1 MNISIS
7 SVMAVGVW
15 VAFLSVMAI
24 VGIIIAGGFV
34 VALIGKLVLN
44 LFENTNEQETEVN
57 TTNMYDIYNATNT
70 ANQEYRMQNEERVQT
85 GLTVEPAPETSPADD
100 YVYEEIDETK
110 AKEEEEALNNEAIE
124 EDDFFKDFNGEQD
137 SRFEDDDLMSMVDE
151 ISQDILGN
159 EEEEIATAEA
169 QFAQENKS
177 VLDNYSI
184 DDFFK
189 DEELQPEEVEETEVV
204 DEQPEEVVEEPLGEV
219 AGEQLED
226 VAEEQELVEE
236 ETPLVE
242 NVVDEQTMR
251 EVNELKQQVE
261 EILGAME
268 ENKNK
273 NETFN
278 EQLIKILNELTEAN
292 KKGDEVKTEEDAE
305 NEIVSLKRQLEDAK
319 REIERQVNES
329 MLRSELRE
337 QLSASNAEIESLKNQ
352 LSELQAKLN
361 EDDGD
366 QPVEVKPSAE
376 AEQIASLKEELMGIL
391 ASMREESKN
400 TENAEIQDLKA
411 QLSEMQAKLD
421 ASKVET
427 EQDAPD
433 QIALLRDDLREMISS
448 INNPK
453 DAEIENLKAQLSEL
467 QARLIVSDEDEQPV
481 EDEEVQSVS
490 EENDEISSLRD
501 EVKEM
506 LDAMREESNAKN
518 EQFNTQLLEILN
530 EMKSATLKQ
539 SEQVPV
545 ETAEEAVEEI
555 DTWREDLENAQKELE
570 NRFKEE
576 LANKDDAH
584 KAELQEQMENYNSEI
599 NGLKSQLADLMEA
612 FKQSNEQSKAET
624 QSLIDQLE
632 AERRER
638 IRVEQEKVNENN
650 EQLDALRRE
659 NEELMRKL
667 TKIRVEKYEPLT
679 EEENDDLYA
688 DVPDDSRKLEEAK
701 EEIEKLKAQV
711 ERMTTVMEGGEAEK
725 LVQNDNVVEDER
737 TLETIKELA
746 QEAKESQVPVVR
758 SPLFDVELIK
768 TITAQEVEIKV
779 QERLAE
785 AMKEIEDMKAQL
797 EISKKEVEKQYKEE
811 IQKGEEMEVQLKA
824 KLQESAAEIIALKE
838 QLSDLTEQIEFE
850 HQEARENSDA
860 IVEQLEQDR
869 KEKEEIT
876 KHQLQIEDANNN
888 DDGNVTVVGPK
899 NNQVALVTNS
909 AVLTEGVDDYS
920 EDIPTIDIN
929 TVKKLAEQ
937 EIEEKVEQRM
947 TSSIIEIQE
956 LKKQILNLSIQIQEI
971 KDEPADDEKPI
982 TLHYSTEQAYL
993 ERIAILEERLKVAK
1007 KDFKINAKELNPLE
1021 KVNRTLERDKI
1032 KLRRK
1037 EAIVAKKRIA
1047 LYGVNEYVD
1056 IDKEKAEKL
1065 AQELE
1070 LLDGLRYSVSHCEE
1084 VMNANIDRYPILV
1097 HTSKILKENI
1107 ANIESDLE
1115 QLHKELDLFRA
1126 NNGTSE
1132 N

>member
-1 MNISIS
+1 MDISIS
-7 SVMAVGVW
+7 SMVAVGVW

-24 VGIIIAGGFV
+24 VGIIVAGGFI
-34 VALIGKLVLN
+34 VALIGKLILN
-44 LFENTNEQETEVN
+44 LFESTNEQEVDNNTYTNVYN
-57 TTNMYDIYNATNT
+57 TTNTLNVG
-70 ANQEYRMQNEERVQT
+70 QEYTMQDEEK
-85 GLTVEPAPETSPADD
+85 VESKATTSPAED
-100 YVYEEIDETK
+100 YSYGEIDESK
-110 AKEEEEALNNEAIE
+110 ALEEEKALNSEDAD
-124 EDDFFKDFNGEQD
+124 EDDFFKDFKGDND
-137 SRFEDDDLMSMVDE
+137 DRFEDDDLMSMVDE
-151 ISQDILGN
+151 ISQDVLGD
-159 EEEEIATAEA
+159 EEEANAIEAEKVA
-169 QFAQENKS
+169 EQNKS
-177 VLDNYSI
+177 ILDNYSI
-184 DDFFK
+184 DNFFNEE
-189 DEELQPEEVEETEVV
+189 DEVEEPATQEEPEFEQEEEEVE
-204 DEQPEEVVEEPLGEV
+204 
-219 AGEQLED
+219 
-226 VAEEQELVEE
+226 QELEPIVEEE
-236 ETPLVE
+236 ETPVVAS
-242 NVVDEQTMR
+242 VVDEETMNQ
-251 EVNELKQQVE
+251 VNELKQQVE

-268 ENKNK
+268 DNKNK

-292 KKGDEVKTEEDAE
+292 RGGKPVKTEQDAE
-305 NEIVSLKRQLEDAK
+305 DEINSLKRQLEQAK
-319 REIERQVNES
+319 YEMERQVNES
-329 MLRSELRE
+329 RLRNELNE
-337 QLSASNAEIESLKNQ
+337 QLNASNAEIESLKAQ
-352 LSELQAKLN
+352 LSVLQAKLS
-361 EDDGD
+361 E
-366 QPVEVKPSAE
+366 PEEEPMEVKPSAE
-376 AEQIASLKEELMGIL
+376 SEQIASLKEELMGIL
-391 ASMREESKN
+391 ASMREETRN
-400 TENAEIQDLKA
+400 TENAEIESLKA
-411 QLSEMQAKLD
+411 QLNEMQSKLD
-421 ASKVET
+421 ASKAE
-427 EQDAPD
+427 EEDNAPD

-453 DAEIENLKAQLSEL
+453 DAEIENLKAQLNEL
-467 QARLIVSDEDEQPV
+467 QTKLATPVEQPV
-481 EDEEVQSVS
+481 EEVVDEV
-490 EENDEISSLRD
+490 EEQADGISSLRD
-501 EVKEM
+501 EVKDM
-506 LDAMREESNAKN
+506 IDAMREETNAKS

-545 ETAEEAVEEI
+545 ETTEEAVEEI

-584 KAELQEQMENYNSEI
+584 KAELQEQMENYNNEI

-612 FKQSNEQSKAET
+612 FKQSNEQSRAET
-624 QSLIDQLE
+624 QSLIEQLE

-650 EQLDALRRE
+650 EQLEELRKE
-659 NEELMRKL
+659 NEELMRRL
-667 TKIRVEKYEPLT
+667 TKIRVEKYEPLS
-679 EEENDDLYA
+679 EEENNDLYA

-701 EEIEKLKAQV
+701 EEIEQLKAQV
-711 ERMTTVMEGGEAEK
+711 ERMTTVMEGGKAEK
-725 LVQNDNVVEDER
+725 PVKNTTTVEDEQA
-737 TLETIKELA
+737 LETIKELA
-746 QEAKESQVPVVR
+746 EEAKVSQVPVVR

-785 AMKEIEDMKAQL
+785 AMKEIEDMKMQL
-797 EISKKEVEKQYKEE
+797 EISKQEVEKQYKEE
-811 IQKGEEMEVQLKA
+811 IQKGEEMEIQLKA

-838 QLSDLTEQIEFE
+838 QLSDLTEQIEYE
-850 HQEARENSDA
+850 HQEAKENSDA

-876 KHQLQIEDANNN
+876 KHQLQIEDATST
-888 DDGNVTVVGPK
+888 DEGEVTVVGPK
-899 NNQVALVTNS
+899 NNQVALVTNT
-909 AVLTEGVDDYS
+909 AVLTESMDNYS
-920 EDIPTIDIN
+920 DDIPTIDIN

-971 KDEPADDEKPI
+971 KEEPVDDEKPI
-982 TLHYSTEQAYL
+982 TLHYSTEKAYL

-1070 LLDGLRYSVSHCEE
+1070 LLDGLRYSVTHCEE

>member
-1 MNISIS
+1 MSMSIS
-7 SVMAVGVW
+7 SMMAVGVW

-24 VGIIIAGGFV
+24 VGIIVAGGFI
-34 VALIGKLVLN
+34 VALVGKMILN
-44 LFENTNEQETEVN
+44 AFETGKRNEDDNNSYTYNNEINYN
-57 TTNMYDIYNATNT
+57 TTNTYN
-70 ANQEYRMQNEERVQT
+70 ANQEYVMQNEEKPKQ
-85 GLTVEPAPETSPADD
+85 ETTIEANPTEDYLYEDYKEVDD
-100 YVYEEIDETK
+100 AK
-110 AKEEEEALNNEAIE
+110 AKEEEKALNTQPVE
-124 EDDFFKDFNGEQD
+124 EDDFFKDFKGDND
-137 SRFEDDDLMSMVDE
+137 DRFEDDDLMSMVDE
-151 ISQDILGN
+151 ISQDILN
-159 EEEEIATAEA
+159 DEEEQTAKTEE
-169 QFAQENKS
+169 QSSVENKS
-177 VLDNYSI
+177 ILDNYSI
-184 DDFFK
+184 DNFFN
-189 DEELQPEEVEETEVV
+189 DEEEEPELEQPEQDELEGPEQEEFDEIEQPEPEVEEEPTVETVV
-204 DEQPEEVVEEPLGEV
+204 DE
-219 AGEQLED
+219 
-226 VAEEQELVEE
+226 
-236 ETPLVE
+236 ET
-242 NVVDEQTMR
+242 MK

-261 EILGAME
+261 EIIVAME
-268 ENKNK
+268 DNKNK

-292 KKGDEVKTEEDAE
+292 KGGKPVRTEQDAE
-305 NEIVSLKRQLEDAK
+305 NEIISLKRQLENAK
-319 REIERQVNES
+319 YEMERQVNES
-329 MLRSELRE
+329 RLRNELNE
-337 QLSASNAEIESLKNQ
+337 QLNASNAEIESLKAQ
-352 LSELQAKLN
+352 LSVLQAKLS
-361 EDDGD
+361 EPDEK
-366 QPVEVKPSAE
+366 PAEVKPSVE
-376 AEQIASLKEELMGIL
+376 NEQIASLKEELLGIL
-391 ASMREESKN
+391 ASMREETRN
-400 TENAEIQDLKA
+400 TENAEIESLKA
-411 QLSEMQAKLD
+411 QLNDMQSKLD
-421 ASKVET
+421 ASKVEEET
-427 EQDAPD
+427 APD

-453 DAEIENLKAQLSEL
+453 DAEIENLKAQLNEL
-467 QARLIVSDEDEQPV
+467 QAKLSEPD
-481 EDEEVQSVS
+481 DEEPAEVEPSVDDDFI
-490 EENDEISSLRD
+490 DEITQTMDTEKEDGISSLRE
-501 EVKEM
+501 EVKDM
-506 LDAMREESNAKN
+506 LDAMREETNAKS

-584 KAELQEQMENYNSEI
+584 KAELHEQMETYNNEI

-624 QSLIDQLE
+624 QSLIEQLE
-632 AERRER
+632 AERKER
-638 IRVEQEKVNENN
+638 IRIEQEKVNENN
-650 EQLDALRRE
+650 EQLEALRRE
-659 NEELMRKL
+659 NEELMRRL

-725 LVQNDNVVEDER
+725 PVQNTNPVEDAQ

-746 QEAKESQVPVVR
+746 EEAKATQVPVVR

-785 AMKEIEDMKAQL
+785 AMKEIEDMKRQL
-797 EISKKEVEKQYKEE
+797 EISKQEVEKQYKEE

-838 QLSDLTEQIEFE
+838 QLSDLTEQIEYE
-850 HQEARENSDA
+850 HQEAKENSEA

-876 KHQLQIEDANNN
+876 KHQLQIEDATST
-888 DDGNVTVVGPK
+888 DEGEVTVVGPK
-899 NNQVALVTNS
+899 NNQVALVTNT
-909 AVLTEGVDDYS
+909 AVLTESMDNFS

-956 LKKQILNLSIQIQEI
+956 LKKQILNLSIQVQEI
-971 KDEPADDEKPI
+971 KSEEPVDDEKPI
-982 TLHYSTEQAYL
+982 TLHYSSEKAYL

-1056 IDKEKAEKL
+1056 IDEEKAEKL

-1107 ANIESDLE
+1107 ANIESDLA
-1115 QLHKELDLFRA
+1115 QLRKELDLFRA
-1126 NNGTSE
+1126 NNGTNE

>member
-1 MNISIS
+1 MSISIS
-7 SVMAVGVW
+7 NMMAVGVW

-24 VGIIIAGGFV
+24 VGIIVAGGFI
-34 VALIGKLVLN
+34 VALVGKLLLN
-44 LFENTNEQETEVN
+44 LFDSGKREVDDNSYTYNNVNYN
-57 TTNMYDIYNATNT
+57 TTNTFNTNK
-70 ANQEYRMQNEERVQT
+70 EYVMQNEEKSQVAT
-85 GLTVEPAPETSPADD
+85 ETNVDTTPSEDYNYVEVDD
-100 YVYEEIDETK
+100 AK
-110 AKEEEEALNNEAIE
+110 AKEEEQALNSQPIE
-124 EDDFFKDFNGEQD
+124 EDDFFKDFKGD
-137 SRFEDDDLMSMVDE
+137 DDDRFADDDLMSMVDE
-151 ISQDILGN
+151 ISQDILDD
-159 EEEEIATAEA
+159 EEEQTMKTEEQTSAD
-169 QFAQENKS
+169 NKS
-177 VLDNYSI
+177 ILDNYSI
-184 DDFFK
+184 DNFF
-189 DEELQPEEVEETEVV
+189 DEETQEEFEEEQPIEEVEQFDELEEPEQEVEPEEPTVETVV
-204 DEQPEEVVEEPLGEV
+204 DE
-219 AGEQLED
+219 
-226 VAEEQELVEE
+226 
-236 ETPLVE
+236 ETMKE
-242 NVVDEQTMR
+242 I
-251 EVNELKQQVE
+251 NELKQQVE
-261 EILGAME
+261 EIIEAME
-268 ENKNK
+268 ENKNQ

-278 EQLIKILNELTEAN
+278 EQLIKILNELTESN
-292 KKGDEVKTEEDAE
+292 KNGKKVRTEEEAE
-305 NEIVSLKRQLEDAK
+305 NEIISLKQQLEQAK
-319 REIERQVNES
+319 YEMERQVNES
-329 MLRSELRE
+329 RLRNELNE
-337 QLSASNAEIESLKNQ
+337 QLSASNAEIESLKAQ

-361 EDDGD
+361 EPDEE
-366 QPVEVKPSAE
+366 PIEVKPSAE
-376 AEQIASLKEELMGIL
+376 
-391 ASMREESKN
+391 
-400 TENAEIQDLKA
+400 
-411 QLSEMQAKLD
+411 
-421 ASKVET
+421 V
-427 EQDAPD
+427 D
-433 QIALLRDDLREMISS
+433 QIALLRDDLKEMISS

-453 DAEIENLKAQLSEL
+453 DAEIENLKAQLNEL
-467 QARLIVSDEDEQPV
+467 QSKINEPAEVEPSVDEDLI
-481 EDEEVQSVS
+481 EEITQDVDA
-490 EENDEISSLRD
+490 EKEDEISSLRD
-501 EVKEM
+501 EVKGM
-506 LDAMREESNAKN
+506 LDAMREENNAKN

-539 SEQVPV
+539 SEQVQV
-545 ETAEEAVEEI
+545 ETTEEAVEEI

-624 QSLIDQLE
+624 QSLIEQLE
-632 AERRER
+632 AERKER
-638 IRVEQEKVNENN
+638 IRIEQEKVNENN

-701 EEIEKLKAQV
+701 EEIENLKAQV
-711 ERMTTVMEGGEAEK
+711 ERMTAVMDGAEAEK
-725 LVQNDNVVEDER
+725 PAQPTTDED
-737 TLETIKELA
+737 THALETIKELA
-746 QEAKESQVPVVR
+746 EEAKESQVPVVR

-785 AMKEIEDMKAQL
+785 AMKEIEDMKRQL
-797 EISKKEVEKQYKEE
+797 EISKQEVEKQYKEE

-850 HQEARENSDA
+850 HQEAKENSEA

-876 KHQLQIEDANNN
+876 KHQLQIEDAASN
-888 DDGNVTVVGPK
+888 DEGEVTVVGPK
-899 NNQVALVTNS
+899 NNQVALVTNT
-909 AVLTEGVDDYS
+909 AVLTESIDNYND
-920 EDIPTIDIN
+920 DIPTIDIN

-971 KDEPADDEKPI
+971 KDEPEDDEKPI

-1115 QLHKELDLFRA
+1115 QLHKELDLFRS